1 MPWSFIDVKSTN
13 PAFNLALEQYAFDA
27 LPRDRNWFLLWQNHN
42 TIVIG
47 RHQNTLAEIN
57 EEAVR
62 ERGVTVVRRL
72 SGGGAVYH
80 DLGNLNFTFIQ
91 DAGQTGQLD
100 MGLFCRP
107 VAQALRAMGVE
118 ARVNGRNDITIDG
131 QKFSGNSQYIREGR
145 VMHHGTIMYS
155 SDLDT
160 VGQVLRV
167 DPEKIRAKGVRSVR
181 SRVTTVQAHMDNP
194 VPLERFKTRLL
205 EEISRERPMEPYAL
219 TQADLAAVEAI
230 KRERYDRWEW
240 NYGVS
245 PPCDLLRRRR
255 VEGCGSVEAHIH
267 LEKGRIA
274 DVSFFGDFF
283 SAVEPEELAALLRGC
298 PLREEDLRERL
309 EGVEVSRYFAGL
321 TGDTFLGILLDL

>member
-1 MPWSFIDVKSTN
+1 MPWSFIDVKTTN
-13 PAFNLALEQYAFDA
+13 PAFNLALEQYVFDN
-27 LPRDRNWFLLWQNHN
+27 LPRNRSWFLLWQNHN
-42 TIVIG
+42 AVVIG

-62 ERGVTVVRRL
+62 ERGIAVVRRL

-91 DAGQTGQLD
+91 DAARGGQLD

-118 ARVNGRNDITIDG
+118 AQVNGRNDITIEG
-131 QKFSGNSQYIREGR
+131 QKFSGNAQYVREGR

-155 SDLDT
+155 SDLDA
-160 VGQVLRV
+160 VGRVLRV

-181 SRVTTVQAHMDNP
+181 SRVTTVRAHMP
-194 VPLERFKTRLL
+194 RPLPLEQFKARLL
-205 EEISRERPMEPYAL
+205 EEISRERPMEPYTL
-219 TQADLAAVEAI
+219 TRSDVAAVEAI
-230 KRERYDRWEW
+230 KQSRYDRWEW

-255 VEGCGSVEAHIH
+255 VEGCGLVEAHIR
-267 LEKGRIA
+267 LVEGRVAGI
-274 DVSFFGDFF
+274 SFFGDFF
-283 SAVEPEELAALLRGC
+283 SAAEPEELADLLRGC
-298 PLREEDLRERL
+298 PLREEELRKRL
-309 EGVEVSRYFAGL
+309 KGADVSRYFAGL
-321 TGDTFLGILLDL
+321 TGDGLAGILLDL